1 MPSLHK
7 SPILRSQ
14 VYVVG
19 NLPQEGSGRTV
30 QEQNKANQNTQEDRW
45 LNNDAFKILHGN
57 YNTANNLLEAETM
70 WNLRQAPQE
79 LVSAV
84 PVTLAKSAMST
95 GKDVLSD
102 LINGK
107 QTFSQAS
114 GKMVSEVS
122 SAVITSSATTFA
134 NKAVVAGLTSL
145 EASAPVT
152 LIVGICVGF
161 VVNRATTVGLE
172 DSGFKQYLFDQTSGL
187 IHPQTSAPPAP

>member
-7 SPILRSQ
+7 SPMIRSQ

-19 NLPQEGSGRTV
+19 NLPQDGNRTV
-30 QEQNKANQNTQEDRW
+30 QEHAQANQSTQGERW
-45 LNNDAFKILHGN
+45 LSNDAFMVLHGN

-79 LVSAV
+79 LANAV
-84 PVTLAKSAMST
+84 PVALAKSTMST
-95 GKDVLSD
+95 GKDVLAD

-114 GKMVSEVS
+114 GKLVSEVS

-134 NKAVVAGLTSL
+134 NKAIVAGLTRL
-145 EASAPVT
+145 EASSPVT
-152 LIVGICVGF
+152 LIAGMCVGF
-161 VVNRATTVGLE
+161 IVNRATTFGLE
-172 DSGFKQYLFDQTSGL
+172 DSGFKQYLFDQTAGL
-187 IHPQTSAPPAP
+187 LHPTYTLPE